1 MAFFITVGW
10 QEALLSERQESC
22 IIHRAHEPFAT
33 GRSLGGAE
41 EPPVFDELTEKKPV
55 RFGETFLSAQ
65 YIAD

>member
-41 EPPVFDELTEKKPV
+41 EPPVFDELTEKK
-55 RFGETFLSAQ
+55 FGSERLFLSAQ